1 MVWLDVYVLCGA
13 RDLET
18 VKRFRARW
26 LGGMS
31 EASEDYV
38 FPRYAEPPE
47 ATYVSPWELCERLV
61 REPGQP
67 YGIYWTAETEAG
79 PRAAMLF
86 FTTDAGMIAGLSLAD
101 PEPRETGR
109 ALTELAASVDGRF
122 GMTLWEEPPGD
133 LAADF
138 VAAVRE
144 TKWPRLVDGE
154 LHI

>member
-18 VKRFRARW
+18 VERFRTCW

-47 ATYVSPWELCERLV
+47 TTYVSPWELCERLV
-61 REPGQP
+61 REPAQP
-67 YGIYWTAETEAG
+67 YGIYWTAETEVG

-86 FTTDAGMIAGLSLAD
+86 FTTDAGLIAGLSIAD
-101 PEPRETGR
+101 PEAAETEQV
-109 ALTELAASVDGRF
+109 LKDLAASVNGRF
-122 GMTLWEEPPGD
+122 GMTLWEQPPDD

-138 VAAVRE
+138 VAAVTAAE
-144 TKWPRLVDGE
+144 GPRLVEGE